1 MSKATITIEVK
12 DETHT
17 FFSLR
22 GHGLAYEIAEELTE
36 LAKDSDIESL
46 LGVNKIHEQSN

>member
-17 FFSLR
+17 FFAIS
-22 GHGLAYEIAEELTE
+22 GDGLAYEIAEELTE
-36 LAKDSDIESL
+36 LAKNSDMESL